1 MAWLAE
7 LANFVRS
14 LPPGLFSVAT
24 VSLDT
29 KEANCT
35 QTLEALGLSS
45 WPTACSGS
53 GWDDPLT
60 RRLGINALPTVFVF
74 DKGGR
79 LRSLNARRDYAPF
92 LRQLV
97 AEEAD

>member
-1 MAWLAE
+1 M
-7 LANFVRS
+7 
-14 LPPGLFSVAT
+14 AT

-45 WPTACSGS
+45 WPTAYSGS
-53 GWDDPLT
+53 GWADPLA

-74 DKGGR
+74 DKAGR
-79 LRSLNARRDYAPF
+79 LRSLNARRDYAPL
-92 LRQLV
+92 LRQLLA
-97 AEEAD
+97 AETNPR